1 MVRGSQ
7 ARQAA
12 HAIDSIFIDR
22 WSPRAMSGVPISEAE
37 IMVLFEAARWAP
49 SSSNYQPWRMLY
61 ALRDSSHWPLF
72 LGLLNEGNQRWAH
85 QGGALVLFIS
95 KNTLDDGRPSR
106 THMFDTGAAWENFA
120 LQGSLRNL
128 VVHGMQGFDY
138 DRARSELNIPADF
151 QVDAM
156 AVVGKPGELQ
166 QLPENLR
173 AREQPND
180 RRPLADTVRAGAFS
194 F

>member
-1 MVRGSQ
+1 MVKGSQ
-7 ARQAA
+7 VRRPA

-22 WSPRAMSGVPISEAE
+22 WSARAMSGLAISEAE

-49 SSSNYQPWRMLY
+49 SSGNNQPWRMLY

-72 LGLLNEGNQRWAH
+72 LGLLNEGNRRWAQ

-95 KNTLDDGRPSR
+95 KLTLADGRPSR
-106 THMFDTGAAWENFA
+106 THAFDTGAAWENFA
-120 LQGSLRNL
+120 LQGTQRNL

-138 DRARSELNIPADF
+138 DRARSELKIPPEYE
-151 QVDAM
+151 VDAI
-156 AVVGKPGELQ
+156 AVVGKAADAQ
-166 QLPENLR
+166 QLPEDLR

-180 RRPLADTVRAGAFS
+180 RRPLADTVRAGPFS